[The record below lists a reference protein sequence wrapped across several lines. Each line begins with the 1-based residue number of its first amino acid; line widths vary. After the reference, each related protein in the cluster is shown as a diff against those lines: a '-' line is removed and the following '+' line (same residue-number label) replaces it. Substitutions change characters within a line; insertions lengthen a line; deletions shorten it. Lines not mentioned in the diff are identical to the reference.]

1 MNFTQGGA
9 LPDITNTISKTTT
22 TPSWYTDYL
31 SGLASKG
38 TAALNASGAAGASPL
53 QQAAYGSAQSTI
65 NAGVPALQRA
75 GQELSDVS
83 GAYTPEMAQGYM
95 NPYISD
101 VVDEVGRLGV
111 KNFNDVLAPGATAA
125 AAGSG
130 QFGSRRGMEVYGKTA
145 NDAASNILG
154 QQSGAL
160 QAGYKNAMDAAQA
173 DKRIGLDTATGF
185 TNLGQQAYAQGVG
198 GLDVLSKL
206 GSQQQATEQA
216 RLNQPMA
223 SLKDYAA
230 LFAGNIIPSSTV
242 QTTVGPGQQ
251 GQYQKSAAELASLY
265 GTTLGGLFVPGR
277 DKDGNPTDSIAVS
290 LYKTYGK
297 DAYEKY
303 FGKGADPFTEQGG
316 VGIPGLEDPGT
327 LIPSLPGDFVIDPEI
342 TIPDGFTNPDFWLGA

>member
-1 MNFTQGGA
+1 
-9 LPDITNTISKTTT
+9 
-22 TPSWYTDYL
+22 
-31 SGLASKG
+31 
-38 TAALNASGAAGASPL
+38 
-53 QQAAYGSAQSTI
+53 
-65 NAGVPALQRA
+65 
-75 GQELSDVS
+75 
-83 GAYTPEMAQGYM
+83 
-95 NPYISD
+95 
-101 VVDEVGRLGV
+101 
-111 KNFNDVLAPGATAA
+111 
-125 AAGSG
+125 
-130 QFGSRRGMEVYGKTA
+130 
-145 NDAASNILG
+145 
-154 QQSGAL
+154 
-160 QAGYKNAMDAAQA
+160 MDAAQA